1 MAQASAKVK
10 GSLRQRQTA
19 LTRSAILDAAR
30 GLFRRQ
36 GYAATTIEQIATEA
50 GVGLSTVYAVLTN
63 KRTILVEMRWKAVQ
77 DAHVMENFQ
86 AALDEPEPVRRIERM
101 AQLTRQLYETGG
113 DVFAVEHAA
122 AGADPEVA
130 EGWARHHRERGEG
143 LFRIVEPLRPH
154 LALGL
159 EPARALEIVE
169 ALTTYG
175 VYEELVVIAGWTAD
189 EYETWLGRTL
199 CDQLLARPG

>member
-1 MAQASAKVK
+1 MAEASPKVK
-10 GSLRQRQTA
+10 GSLRQRHA
-19 LTRSAILDAAR
+19 AFTRAAILDAAR

-63 KRTILVEMRWKAVQ
+63 KRTILVEIRWKAVQ
-77 DAHVMENFQ
+77 EAHVMENFQ
-86 AALDEPEPVRRIERM
+86 AALDEPDPVRRIELMVRI
-101 AQLTRQLYETGG
+101 TRQLYETGG

-130 EGWARHHRERGEG
+130 ESWASHHRERGEN
-143 LFRIVEPLRPH
+143 LLRIVEPLRPH
-154 LALGL
+154 LAPGL

-169 ALTTYG
+169 ALSTYG
-175 VYEELVVIAGWTAD
+175 VYEELVVISGWTAD

-199 CDQLLARPG
+199 CDQLLAHPV

>member
-1 MAQASAKVK
+1 MAEASPKVK

-36 GYAATTIEQIATEA
+36 GYAATTIEQIATEG
-50 GVGLSTVYAVLTN
+50 GVGVSTVYAVLTN
-63 KRTILVEMRWKAVQ
+63 KRTILVELRSKAVQ
-77 DAHVMENFQ
+77 EAHVWENFL
-86 AALDEPEPVRRIERM
+86 AALDEGEPVRRIELM
-101 AQLTRQLYETGG
+101 VAITRQLYETGG

-130 EGWARHHRERGEG
+130 ESWASHHRERGEN
-143 LFRIVEPLRPH
+143 LLRIVEPLRPH
-154 LALGL
+154 LAPGL

-169 ALTTYG
+169 ALSTYG
-175 VYEELVVIAGWTAD
+175 VYEELVVISGWTPD